1 MDQLNFSF
9 WFGLALAI
17 PIGIFVNLVTPSIGQ
32 WWAKRNRSRSLQQTK
47 ALKRELLKIEQI
59 AKEPG
64 QHQVFLLEAVLL
76 LTLLTSAFGVMT
88 GLFFALSNLAFSGSK
103 GLAIGAQFTSI
114 FGGVL
119 IAREVI
125 DTLRR
130 SKQIKNID
138 KYREEVA
145 TKLKELGDGGTDA

>member
-1 MDQLNFSF
+1 MHMPTKGTIYRVSVSMGARVFFDTTF
-9 WFGLALAI
+9 AE
-17 PIGIFVNLVTPSIGQ
+17 
-32 WWAKRNRSRSLQQTK
+32 K

-76 LTLLTSAFGVMT
+76 ITLLTSAFGVMT
-88 GLFFALSNLAFSGSK
+88 GIYLALSNLAFSASK
-103 GLAIGAQFTSI
+103 GLAVGAQFASI
-114 FGGVL
+114 FGGVM

-145 TKLKELGDGGTDA
+145 TKLKELGDAGTDA